1 MTWRFWFEY
10 VGRWRYHFLE
20 KEYKRNKSET
30 KMRNVILHLEFELP
44 SRYIQKLL

>member
-30 KMRNVILHLEFELP
+30 DNKCDFAFGI
-44 SRYIQKLL
+44 